1 MTSTEESEGVRHGWV
16 DDVPVAWI
24 EPPAGAGGATVAL
37 WLPHLGGSTQA
48 CLPAMRELAELGMI
62 AVSLD
67 PWRHGRRGGESA
79 AQLTERVL
87 GDFRQEM
94 WPLLGRT
101 TVECVRVLD
110 WAAAELGAG
119 PGAVAGGVSMGGDCA
134 VALAGLDHRV
144 RRVAAVAATADWT
157 RPGMCALDDP
167 ARLLPQGHAGRHAQW
182 WFDRLN
188 PLTNI
193 GAYAHGPAIAFECGA
208 DDSHVPPQGAL
219 RFRETIEH
227 VYPRHA
233 GRIRVTVHPGT
244 GHLDAARDPELTRR
258 CLAWLAQPGGQP

>member
-1 MTSTEESEGVRHGWV
+1 MSTEESEGVRHGWV

-48 CLPAMRELAELGMI
+48 CLPAMRELAGQGMT

-134 VALAGLDHRV
+134 VALARPSPSSAAPTTATC
-144 RRVAAVAATADWT
+144 RRRA
-157 RPGMCALDDP
+157 RCAS
-167 ARLLPQGHAGRHAQW
+167 ARRSS
-182 WFDRLN
+182 
-188 PLTNI
+188 T
-193 GAYAHGPAIAFECGA
+193 
-208 DDSHVPPQGAL
+208 S
-219 RFRETIEH
+219 T
-227 VYPRHA
+227 
-233 GRIRVTVHPGT
+233 PGT
-244 GHLDAARDPELTRR
+244 PAGS
-258 CLAWLAQPGGQP
+258 G